1 MAFILPSCITAF
13 QLNSLLM
20 LKKYMGLL
28 QDKGDFQID
37 HLLVTLVCT
46 HSCSAY
52 NIAVNVVITKCKF
65 DLFLLADDEI

>member
-1 MAFILPSCITAF
+1 
-13 QLNSLLM
+13 M

-46 HSCSAY
+46 HLCSAY

-65 DLFLLADDEI
+65 NLFLLADDEI

>member
-1 MAFILPSCITAF
+1 
-13 QLNSLLM
+13 M

-37 HLLVTLVCT
+37 HLLVTL
-46 HSCSAY
+46 CSAY

-65 DLFLLADDEI
+65 DLFLLADDAI